1 MTTCPGHFGSI
12 NLNFPVL
19 HPGFI
24 DTVLK
29 IIRCVCFFCSELL
42 LTDKDKQNIQRV
54 RDRKQRLSAAA
65 AAAKGKKICPAC
77 AGVQPLYSRQSLSI
91 KCDWSKVTFSDPE
104 EAQYCQR
111 PFTAAEIRL
120 ILRHISDE
128 TYTLLSLNPRASRP
142 ENFVLTML
150 VVPPPIIRPSITI
163 SEGSRARGQDDLTSK
178 LCDIVKANTVVKQV
192 LEKEAA
198 SIPRLGLSIAAQQV
212 VADLAFQVS
221 TFTNNDLRGQRQS
234 MQRSGLPSKSITSRL
249 KGKEGRIRGSLMG
262 KRVNFSARSVVSPDS
277 QMDIDQVGVP
287 HRVAT
292 KLTVPEAVTDWN
304 LDRLRACVR
313 AGPGVLQ
320 GAHSVIRAGATVL
333 LEFADREREAKTLK
347 TGDEV
352 ERYLRN
358 GDTVLFNRQPSLHKG
373 SMMAYRVRLMP
384 HKTFRLNMAVTLPLN
399 ADCDGDELNVH
410 VPQDEDSQT
419 EAKLLMAVPVQIVSP
434 QANKPCI
441 GFVQD
446 AVIGSWLLTRPE
458 TKVRHPLAVALWA
471 TVQHSRRPL
480 PSPAKLEYAG
490 SEIFSLLFP
499 PDLEYQNTKTGVRIV
514 KGELAAGTLCK
525 ITLGATSGGIVHS
538 LYHSHGPARTAEFLS
553 DTQRVVNRW
562 LSHRGFSIKL
572 ADCEP
577 SQATDEKVAL
587 TIRLADQKVRRILH
601 ADAVACLPPEKIEAA
616 LSEIANRVLTNVGKV
631 VHASLDEER
640 NALYQAVLCA
650 SKGNLINIAQLLGCI
665 GQTSVEGRRI
675 LVPDPQGQFGE
686 EATLAKCG
694 FVSSSYFTG
703 LTSTEFFFHTMAGR
717 EGLIDTAV
725 KTANTGYLQRRLMKA
740 METVTVSY
748 DRTIRNAKQSIIQ
761 FLYGADNF
769 DATFLVRQPLNCLL
783 TPLAELEA
791 KFCPGREWQAFRD
804 ALVALRRQRQRP
816 QGEPDNLVYCPGS
829 VQDVLF
835 MFRAPARAGP
845 SAAPLDPD
853 TVVEAVDTLCSDCC
867 PTQWSRRG
875 GYETLLRWHLR
886 YEAVQSMSRSA
897 FAGALED
904 VRRRTLCAL
913 VAPGEAVGAL
923 SAQSISEPL
932 TQLTLNS
939 VDWTTCM
946 AIHWTGPAPPPAPHD
961 AEVGAFIDALIAE
974 RPADCQVQPDGVT
987 VYLPLEP
994 GTALALSPDEHGNM
1008 VWTELEAVTRH
1019 PPVNEDGSNT
1029 LVRVTTESGRQVT
1042 VTKGKSLLVERD
1054 GKLVATDGDKVQVGD
1069 RVPVVNELPAAEGCD
1084 HLDLHT
1090 VFHEREVIF
1099 TDVMIAAKE
1108 AWATRRRW
1116 WAPFEGRSTYAR
1128 SDTMRHAV
1136 EAFPY
1141 MLEPGKVRLGN
1152 SGMQG
1157 GSLPA
1162 RIPLDREF
1170 GFFIGAYLAEG
1181 CLTDQQVHI
1190 ANNDAVYREAVSVW
1204 PQRYSI
1210 NFHTTDEK
1218 SRIRNNGTSIS
1229 VMFHSTLLVWILERT
1244 CGRLSAGK
1252 RLPGFAL
1259 AAPDV
1264 FVEGLLDGYLS
1275 GDGSIPSNGVR
1286 VTASS
1291 RSMKVRDGISTLLSR
1306 FGAKSIFWQQSELNH
1321 IKWSI
1326 DENGQS
1332 QQEKYGEE
1340 TPMYLMSTTDE
1351 GTHQVHRCIRLT
1363 LGHKQDRLEQ
1373 AAATYGRRPKKQRP
1387 APALND
1393 VSLEKIKSLEEVSS
1407 SHDFVY
1413 DLTVASTRNMT
1424 ASNGFTARDTF
1435 HAAGIK
1441 EKNVTLGVPRI
1452 KERPPSALLLTQP
1465 PSTQGARNRDE
1476 MSRTR
1481 QGSECNAHCHRASGA
1496 HRHHEEHE
1504 DAEHAPHPEGQLE
1517 RPRQR
1522 AQRGPGPQNARRHRE
1537 QRRLR
1542 ARALLLRERR
1552 EPGGLRGRPTGAG
1565 GHGGARGGEP
1575 VGGAHRAGR
1584 PSPPAHRALA
1594 GRRGVSS
1601 RGGLPPARG
1610 GLGRKRRGLSAAPAA
1625 HLHDPRE
1632 HAAPGW
1638 QPGGGRRAAG
1648 LH

>member
-1 MTTCPGHFGSI
+1 MAQCQSSEAPRSISSRPQVDRRLKCGTCKRSVTTCPGHFGSI

-77 AGVQPLYSRQSLSI
+77 AGAQPLYSRQSLSI

-128 TYTLLSLNPRASRP
+128 TFTLLSLNPRASRP
-142 ENFVLTML
+142 ESFVLTML

-221 TFTNNDLRGQRQS
+221 TFMNNDLRGQRQS
-234 MQRSGLPSKSITSRL
+234 VQRSGLPSKSITSRL

-313 AGPGVLQ
+313 AGAGVLQ
-320 GAHSVIRAGATVL
+320 GAHSVIRAGTTVL

-347 TGDEV
+347 TGDVV

-471 TVQHSRRPL
+471 TIQHSRRPL
-480 PSPAKLEYAG
+480 PSPARLEYAG
-490 SEIFSLLFP
+490 REIFSLLFP
-499 PDLEYQNTKTGVRIV
+499 PDLEYQNAKTGVRIV

-553 DTQRVVNRW
+553 DTQRLVNRW

-577 SQATDEKVAL
+577 SKTTDEKVAL

-601 ADAVACLPPEKIEAA
+601 ADAVTCLPPEKIEAA

-665 GQTSVEGRRI
+665 GQTSVEGGRI

-686 EATLAKCG
+686 AATLAKCG

-783 TPLAELEA
+783 TPLAELEG
-791 KFCPGREWQAFRD
+791 KFCPGREWQAFRE

-835 MFRAPARAGP
+835 MFRAPARAGT

-853 TVVEAVDTLCSDCC
+853 TVVEAVDMLCSDCC

-875 GYETLLRWHLR
+875 AYETLLRWHLR
-886 YEAVQSMSRSA
+886 FQAVQGMSRSA
-897 FAGALED
+897 FAGAVED

-946 AIHWTGPAPPPAPHD
+946 AIHWTGSAPPPAPHD

-974 RPADCQVQPDGVT
+974 RPADCQVQADGVT

-1099 TDVMIAAKE
+1099 TDVMIEARE
-1108 AWATRRRW
+1108 AWNKRRKW
-1116 WAPFEGRSTYAR
+1116 FAPFEGRSIYSR
-1128 SDTMRHAV
+1128 SDTMRHA
-1136 EAFPY
+1136 ANKFPV
-1141 MLEPGKVRLGN
+1141 MLEPGRVVQKN
-1152 SGMQG
+1152 SG

-1170 GFFIGAYLAEG
+1170 GFFIGAYLAKG
-1181 CLTDQQVHI
+1181 CLTDHQVHI
-1190 ANNDAVYREAVSVW
+1190 ANNDPVYREAASVW
-1204 PQRYSI
+1204 PQRHGI

-1218 SRIRNNGTSIS
+1218 HQPKNNGTSIS

-1244 CGRLSAGK
+1244 CGKLSAGK

-1275 GDGSIPSNGVR
+1275 GDGCINAKGMSI
-1286 VTASS
+1286 AFSS
-1291 RSMKVRDGISTLLSR
+1291 RSAQLRDGISTLLSR
-1306 FGAKSIFWQQSELNH
+1306 IGVRSKLGVSQVLNH
-1321 IKWSI
+1321 IEWSI
-1326 DENGQS
+1326 DEEGKSDQR
-1332 QQEKYGEE
+1332 KYGDK
-1340 TPMYLMSTTDE
+1340 TPIYHSYIGCR
-1351 GTHQVHRCIRLT
+1351 GTHKTAQRLHLSLQRKDDLLQDSSARYDPQSKRQRREEPV
-1363 LGHKQDRLEQ
+1363 LGAVRLENI
-1373 AAATYGRRPKKQRP
+1373 A
-1387 APALND
+1387 
-1393 VSLEKIKSLEEVSS
+1393 SLENIGS

-1413 DLTVASTRNMT
+1413 DLTVGSTRNMT
-1424 ASNGFTARDTF
+1424 AIHGVALADTF

-1452 KERPPSALLLTQP
+1452 KERSPSALLLLQP
-1465 PSTQGARNRDE
+1465 PPTQGAQN
-1476 MSRTR
+1476 
-1481 QGSECNAHCHRASGA
+1481 QGENVANEARF
-1496 HRHHEEHE
+1496 RM
-1504 DAEHAPHPEGQLE
+1504 
-1517 RPRQR
+1517 QR
-1522 AQRGPGPQNARRHRE
+1522 ALSP
-1537 QRRLR
+1537 RLR
-1542 ARALLLRERR
+1542 SSSTSRR
-1552 EPGGLRGRPTGAG
+1552 T
-1565 GHGGARGGEP
+1565 
-1575 VGGAHRAGR
+1575 
-1584 PSPPAHRALA
+1584 
-1594 GRRGVSS
+1594 
-1601 RGGLPPARG
+1601 
-1610 GLGRKRRGLSAAPAA
+1610 
-1625 HLHDPRE
+1625 
-1632 HAAPGW
+1632 
-1638 QPGGGRRAAG
+1638 
-1648 LH
+1648 